1 MKTQSFLLPSVN
13 SIHAGAQKAP
23 DTPPVSPPPPSPVT
37 AEEKR
42 LLAAM
47 PAPEA
52 EKPPA
57 DSARKISRELVVNRL
72 NFVHFQDECIQV
84 HFSHRRYDRRLVIPV
99 MPQPC
104 FGDELEF
111 RWSAPGDMPAVLQS
125 FQFEHILVPRGQR
138 FIRVVPEIVELTA
151 EGARLKLPAVSY
163 EITHRKVERQ
173 SCSDISVYLLQ
184 NSSSFAGRLLDFNA
198 FSFRVELKAAPPQ
211 RFDWIDPALP
221 ANVVFFKGPQTFFT
235 GECSITR
242 CTDGESTRGFV
253 LEPLKQEIVRYRK
266 AEFRSQRQALTPSPN
281 LIFRHPLTG
290 RRVDLSVIDLSGSGF
305 AVEEEE
311 PSAVLMPGLTLPKV
325 EIWFANSF
333 KLTCSAQVVFRKFVA
348 TGGDKRSI
356 RCGLALI
363 DMSAEDHVKLLA
375 MLHQGKDRNSYICNE
390 LDLDALWDFL
400 FETGFIYPHKYASIY
415 SRKKEIKETYEKVYT
430 RNPQIAR
437 HFVYQNNGVILGHMA
452 MIRFWHNTWMIH
464 HHAARKSALNK
475 AGLVVLDQISRFI
488 HDTFRI
494 QSLHTNFLACYY
506 RPQNRFPH
514 RVFGGFARSLNDPR
528 ACSLDPFAYLHLS
541 GPPQAEERL
550 PESWRIDAAGQKD
563 VEDLNDFYT
572 FASGGLMLKAFDLAP
587 TSWRMDELSHEFR
600 RLGLK
605 RERRLLA
612 LNHGDRLKAFIIAN
626 VSEIGLNLSDLT
638 HCLQVVVID
647 PEGLSPEIFANA
659 LRSAARMVGLEEVLA
674 LVHPVSYL
682 QDRAIAFEKT
692 YNLWVFDIVEA
703 GQPFSKFIGRLTR
716 YV

>member
-1 MKTQSFLLPSVN
+1 MKT
-13 SIHAGAQKAP
+13 
-23 DTPPVSPPPPSPVT
+23 T
-37 AEEKR
+37 KR
-42 LLAAM
+42 LLLSANSLPTGALPAPEAPTVPPLPPSNVTAAEKCLLAATS
-47 PAPEA
+47 APEA
-52 EKPPA
+52 EKPAA
-57 DSARKISRELVVNRL
+57 DSTRKIGRDLLVNRL

-84 HFSHRRYDRRLVIPV
+84 HFAHRRYDRRLVIPA

-104 FGDELEF
+104 FGDELEC
-111 RWSAPGDMPAVLQS
+111 RWAKPADMPAVLQS
-125 FQFEHILVPRGQR
+125 FNLECILVPRGQR
-138 FIRVVPEIVELTA
+138 FIRAVPEVVELTA
-151 EGARLKLPAVSY
+151 EGARLRLPTVSY
-163 EITHRKVERQ
+163 EISHRKVERQ
-173 SCSDISVYLLQ
+173 SCRDISVYVLQ
-184 NSSSFAGRLLDFNA
+184 SSSSFAGRLLDFNA

-221 ANVVFFKGPQTFFT
+221 ANVVFFKGPQTFFS

-242 CTDGESTRGFV
+242 SAEGESTRCFV
-253 LEPLKQEIVRYRK
+253 MEPLRQEIVRYRK
-266 AEFRSQRQALTPSPN
+266 AEIRSQRQALTPSPN

-311 PSAVLMPGLTLPKV
+311 QSAILMPGLTLPKV

-333 KLTCSAQVVFRKFVA
+333 KLTCSAQVVFRKFMAENGVNR
-348 TGGDKRSI
+348 TI

-375 MLHQGKDRNSYICNE
+375 MLHQGKDRNSYICND

-400 FETGFIYPHKYASIY
+400 FETGFIYPHKYVSIY
-415 SRKKEIKETYEKVYT
+415 PRKKEIKETYEKVYT

-437 HFVYQNNGVILGHMA
+437 HFVYQSNGVIQGHMA

-514 RVFGGFARSLNDPR
+514 KIFGGFAQFLNDSR
-528 ACSLDPFAYLHLS
+528 ACSLDPFAYLHLNR
-541 GPPQAEERL
+541 PPQAEETL
-550 PESWRIDAAGQKD
+550 PEPWQLRPAAQKD

-572 FASGGLMLKAFDLAP
+572 FTSGGLMLKAFDLSP
-587 TSWRMDELSHEFR
+587 TNWRKDELSQEFR

-605 RERRLLA
+605 RERHLFA
-612 LNHGDRLKAFIIAN
+612 LNHGERMKAFIIAN

-647 PEGLSPEIFANA
+647 PEELSPEIFTTA
-659 LRSAARMVGLEEVLA
+659 LRRVARMAGLEQVLA
-674 LVHPVSYL
+674 LVHPTSYL
-682 QDRAIAFEKT
+682 QGHSIPFEKT
-692 YNLWVFDIVEA
+692 YNTWVFDIVEA
-703 GQPFSKFIGRLTR
+703 GQPFCKFIGRLTR